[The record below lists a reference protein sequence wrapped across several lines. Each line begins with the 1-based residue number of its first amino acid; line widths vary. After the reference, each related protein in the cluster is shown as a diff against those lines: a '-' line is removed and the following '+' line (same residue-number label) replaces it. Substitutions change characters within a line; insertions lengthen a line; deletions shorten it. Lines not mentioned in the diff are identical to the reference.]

1 MTLSEIYAILVIELG
16 YSPTYVLDKMQMYEI
31 KTALQYSYLK
41 YKESWEQT
49 RMIVYSI
56 LQVNSKSKIQLE
68 DVIKFPWEKEIG
80 EDTKITKK
88 DILRLNKM
96 AESYKKYINDGN

>member
-1 MTLSEIYAILVIELG
+1 
-16 YSPTYVLDKMQMYEI
+16 MYEV

-49 RMIVYSI
+49 RTIVYSI
-56 LQVNSKSKIQLE
+56 LQVNSKSKIQLQ
-68 DVIKFPWEKEIG
+68 DVIKFPWEKETTD
-80 EDTKITKK
+80 EDTKITKE
-88 DILRLNKM
+88 DITRLNKM

>member
-1 MTLSEIYAILVIELG
+1 
-16 YSPTYVLDKMQMYEI
+16 MYEV

-41 YKESWEQT
+41 HKESWEQT

-56 LQVNSKSKIQLE
+56 LQVNSKSKFQLQ
-68 DVIKFPWEKEIG
+68 DVIKFPWEKETTD

-88 DILRLNKM
+88 DITRLNKM
-96 AESYKKYINDGN
+96 AESYIKYINDGN